1 MSDIDFEELDK
12 AVNSL
17 VGGDSTDK
25 KEPATQASSDD
36 STPQDTAPK
45 VGPALASR
53 RSSGR
58 FMDMKHDSS
67 DMQKKDNSLLGG
79 TAKTNITPLN
89 PDVVAEDSPSKKSDT
104 EPAQKSDWPDPIDTK
119 KDDES
124 IKEPSSTDMPDPLD
138 HIVTNDTK
146 KDDLDDHDAKP
157 DKEAE
162 HEEVS
167 KDKPEIDYE
176 ETDEKKDD
184 KKESPFLD
192 DAKVEK
198 RPLGG
203 FSDESPVTPSSSG
216 DAKDGKD
223 STDEEKPQPPTEPV
237 ELPPELDKD
246 LVAIEAGEALE
257 VQNPSPEEDEGTSEK
272 DQEKDVSDK
281 DKNKKSDQKEKV
293 SELLASAATGSI
305 PDQYKRENRSH
316 ELHAPHPL
324 FDDDHYK
331 GDLKN
336 AAPKPPKSLVA
347 RIFQWILIGVGVLLL
362 GGFLGASFFVF
373 ASGQ

>member
-1 MSDIDFEELDK
+1 MSDIDFDELDK

-17 VGGDSTDK
+17 VGDDQADK
-25 KEPATQASSDD
+25 KESSPQISSDD
-36 STPQDTAPK
+36 NTSNSTTSK

-67 DMQKKDNSLLGG
+67 DMQKKDSSLLGA
-79 TAKTNITPLN
+79 TKTSITPLN
-89 PDVVAEDSPSKKSDT
+89 PGVTAEDIPAKKKDNSGSS
-104 EPAQKSDWPDPIDTK
+104 EKSDWPDPIESVKND
-119 KDDES
+119 KDDEKPLAS
-124 IKEPSSTDMPDPLD
+124 SSTDMPDPLD
-138 HIVTNDTK
+138 HVTVDTSK
-146 KDDLDDHDAKP
+146 KDYLKDDDVKS
-157 DKEAE
+157 
-162 HEEVS
+162 EEVVKDS
-167 KDKPEIDYE
+167 KPSTDEPEIDYE
-176 ETDEKKDD
+176 ETDDKKDD
-184 KKESPFLD
+184 KKESPFID

-203 FSDESPVTPSSSG
+203 FSDESPVLPPSSNKK
-216 DAKDGKD
+216 KDD
-223 STDEEKPQPPTEPV
+223 EVATDKEESQAPPQPI

-257 VQNPSPEEDEGTSEK
+257 VQDPDPKEEDKTEK
-272 DQEKDVSDK
+272 TETDDTSDK
-281 DKNKKSDQKEKV
+281 KKKSDQKEKV

-331 GDLKN
+331 GDIKN
-336 AAPKPPKSLVA
+336 TTSKPPKSLA
-347 RIFQWILIGVGVLLL
+347 AKIFQWILIGVGILLL
-362 GGFLGASFFVF
+362 SVFLGASFFVF